1 MSLDPLSTH
10 LVLLERCLRGEGEEV
25 VVIAISRK
33 HIMRKSRSASLCCHD
48 FKVGWGGGGGGE
60 DDEYRSQ
67 SCRVQHALRFMVR
80 VLLRPAEMS
89 LTRRRMLPGLS
100 GESIRG
106 LAHRLATASRRIG
119 QNAFKLPPRR
129 QVEL

>member
-48 FKVGWGGGGGGE
+48 FKVGWGGGGVGKMMNT
-60 DDEYRSQ
+60 
-67 SCRVQHALRFMVR
+67 AVR
-80 VLLRPAEMS
+80 AAACS
-89 LTRRRMLPGLS
+89 T
-100 GESIRG
+100 
-106 LAHRLATASRRIG
+106 H
-119 QNAFKLPPRR
+119 
-129 QVEL
+129 